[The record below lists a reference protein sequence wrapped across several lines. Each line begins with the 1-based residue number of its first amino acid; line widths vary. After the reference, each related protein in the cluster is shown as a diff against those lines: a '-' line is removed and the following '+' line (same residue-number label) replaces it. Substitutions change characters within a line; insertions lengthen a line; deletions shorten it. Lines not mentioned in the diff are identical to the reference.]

1 MAYKTLGI
9 NFPTLQQLADSI
21 DKRRPNETPPTH
33 SVDTIFFH
41 NFSYTKDEFKK
52 HILNKTN
59 IGRLFVAEYYGSLV
73 RLAEE
78 SESF

>member
-1 MAYKTLGI
+1 MAYETAGI

-21 DKRRPNETPPTH
+21 DKKLPNEIPPTH
-33 SVDTIFFH
+33 STDTIFFH
-41 NFSYTKDEFKK
+41 HCSYPKDEFKK
-52 HILNKTN
+52 HILSKTN